1 MGAQCP
7 DQTPSLPLLLSA
19 LLLLPVTTPA
29 TSALAG
35 SLPLLL
41 AASAI
46 ARIYSPRTS
55 APSHHICRDLEFVV
69 RRKAEVGAERG
80 SVVYKQVVV
89 LDMDG
94 LGMAHGGGCAA
105 PLALAGPA
113 RCPSVAGAGWLG
125 ASAAATCTAA
135 ALLAHT
141 LLFVSQSFAGV
152 GW

>member
-55 APSHHICRDLEFVV
+55 APSHHIFRD
-69 RRKAEVGAERG
+69 
-80 SVVYKQVVV
+80 
-89 LDMDG
+89 
-94 LGMAHGGGCAA
+94 H
-105 PLALAGPA
+105 
-113 RCPSVAGAGWLG
+113 
-125 ASAAATCTAA
+125 AAAAA
-135 ALLAHT
+135 RA
-141 LLFVSQSFAGV
+141 VSSGDKLSFPFYHRFS
-152 GW
+152 